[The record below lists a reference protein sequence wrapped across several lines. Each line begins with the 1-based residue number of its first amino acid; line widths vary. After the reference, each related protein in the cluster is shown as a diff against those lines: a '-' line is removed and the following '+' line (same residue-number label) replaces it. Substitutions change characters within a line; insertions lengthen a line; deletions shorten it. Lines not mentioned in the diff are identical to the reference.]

1 MFVLV
6 DKRYMRRDKV
16 KFLIYA
22 VLALFVCLASKS
34 YSSVGLSGEV
44 SNEWLNV
51 IYCAG
56 ELAMAAGYLFYG
68 FFSEKINRHFLCV
81 LMLVLYIAGIV
92 ALAFSLS
99 QILFMMGSIA
109 ELFAAG
115 IMGGEVLY
123 RLAVHTKGE
132 KYCSLIITICCMG
145 AYLLQ
150 FAARGITAWA
160 GFPVML
166 IILFTGMA
174 FLGDYAVAVL
184 RGTAVNPASKN
195 TANDGLAVT
204 DRVDSDGTDE
214 GMLAQTGLPGGNMA
228 AGKILTDAG
237 NRKTEIARTCALV
250 FCMLMFVG
258 LVDGMVTDIA
268 WNNGGVSSIVYSW
281 PRLLV
286 VVGYLL
292 TGLVSQFLSRRNA
305 LELVFIIL
313 PVIAVNQLLWIFQK
327 PSDLAVVGYISLF
340 YLGLGVISAHYHLVF
355 IGFAQKG
362 GKYAG
367 LWAGFGRVLEGLV
380 TVIVSVLSV
389 LLSDIVPLAVSTSVL
404 WMLIIIIMIF
414 AFRQKQVPAA
424 ASDEAGRKNVPDL
437 TEEEWIER
445 FAEAY
450 GLTDRE
456 KDVFTRCVTTED
468 IGAAMAAELSISR
481 RLLQKYIASIYEKTG
496 TESQVGLLRKFY
508 EMQKGEII

>member
-1 MFVLV
+1 
-6 DKRYMRRDKV
+6 MRRDRI

-22 VLALFVCLASKS
+22 VLTLFTCLAAKS

-51 IYCAG
+51 IYCTG
-56 ELAMAAGYLFYG
+56 EMAMAAGYLFYG
-68 FFSEKINRHFLCV
+68 FFWSFFTKKINRRFLYA
-81 LMLVLYIAGIV
+81 LMLVLYVAGIL
-92 ALAFSLS
+92 ALNFRPSPMV
-99 QILFMMGSIA
+99 FMVGSAA
-109 ELFAAG
+109 ELFASG

-123 RLAVHTKGE
+123 RLAVHTKNE
-132 KYCSLIITICCMG
+132 KYRSLIITLCCVG

-150 FAARGITAWA
+150 FAVRGITAWA

-166 IILFTGMA
+166 TVLFTGMI
-174 FLGDYAVAVL
+174 FLGDYVSGRDGMLSAIN
-184 RGTAVNPASKN
+184 G
-195 TANDGLAVT
+195 GLAPT
-204 DRVDSDGTDE
+204 DSLKCDENVDD
-214 GMLAQTGLPGGNMA
+214 MQVQ
-228 AGKILTDAG
+228 AGPSGSSIASADTPADAG
-237 NRKTEIARTCALV
+237 DRKIEIARTCALV

-258 LVDGMVTDIA
+258 QVDGRVTDIA

-286 VVGYLL
+286 VAGYLL
-292 TGLVSQFLSRRNA
+292 TGLASQFLSRRNA

-340 YLGLGVISAHYHLVF
+340 YLGLGIISAHYHLAF
-355 IGFAQKG
+355 IGLAQGG
-362 GKYAG
+362 GKHAR
-367 LWAGFGRVLEGLV
+367 LWAGMGRVLESLV
-380 TVIVSVLSV
+380 TVIASVLSV
-389 LLSDIVPLAVSTSVL
+389 LLSDIIPLAASTAIL
-404 WMLIIIIMIF
+404 WMLIIIIAIL

-424 ASDEAGRKNVPDL
+424 AQEEAGRKNVPEL

-445 FAEAY
+445 FAEVY

-456 KDVFTRCVTTED
+456 KDVFAQCVTTEA
-468 IGAAMAAELSISR
+468 IGVAMASELSISR

-496 TESQVGLLRKFY
+496 TESRVGLLRKFY
-508 EMQKGEII
+508 EMQKG